1 MIQTHESDKHE
12 DDGSAK
18 FFYVT
23 KVYDS
28 VVDKILDIIS
38 KNNFVDESFYSATV
52 NGFQTPNIIHL
63 FPKELLQDILPV
75 NNFYESLFHLHF
87 INYKP
92 GGSQNR
98 HHHLMTEQYS
108 FVLYLNDSDGDTVF
122 ESPINKNITPKK
134 GRLVVFSSDIM
145 HFGLQTFKNKK
156 VLVGAI
162 NRKKCI

>member
-1 MIQTHESDKHE
+1 
-12 DDGSAK
+12 
-18 FFYVT
+18 
-23 KVYDS
+23 
-28 VVDKILDIIS
+28 
-38 KNNFVDESFYSATV
+38 
-52 NGFQTPNIIHL
+52 
-63 FPKELLQDILPV
+63 
-75 NNFYESLFHLHF
+75 
-87 INYKP
+87 
-92 GGSQNR
+92 
-98 HHHLMTEQYS
+98 MTEQYS